1 MHSPLTG
8 AKKKIASAVCVL
20 GIVALCLGVVGYQN
34 KLKADENLP
43 VMTRGV
49 VDKINQIPE
58 SKRDIYDKNA
68 DAAKLGTKENPFL
81 ILEIVPYVE
90 YSTIGYQIEGCEPL
104 EVEKMGADSYIST
117 IGSFGGGTAGK
128 GEKAWFFKEEVDQT
142 GDLSA
147 FTEYGYNSYDLKRIK
162 GYYELVDTGT
172 GSFQQNED
180 GTIVKSSKGNIVWHS
195 LLESELNNEYKNQT
209 FQSPDEKKNLLK
221 QKGDRIYT
229 IRVNSENDPVYVA
242 HDYRVY
248 RSSNNFLIQS
258 LGLSKEEAKNY
269 SVIIKTI
276 TPQEL
281 NANPDWVKYADLY
294 IATAKMTMVKDS
306 EWETYKAVW
315 NRYNRYQHN
324 ATSSSNESSFE
335 DIEGQKDRDIS
346 WQIALAMYNKITA
359 DINYAPIVMTSSSY
373 MNASQEKK
381 IKTQIFDWNLNFSGY
396 YDEATRPAYNN
407 NMYKLAVMLF
417 SMKSELFKKLYLDKD
432 NPLIVDGKYLNASS
446 YKNENDEIV
455 NDKQTAQNYWSMF
468 TFMLSDANGERPSP
482 KYDNSWYQ
490 YWANDQEKWDNYGVA
505 GNITD
510 EVNQGYVND
519 RLFVCKDDGSI
530 SQKYTSQNVPA
541 GNQNSR
547 YTDFKTYLD
556 DNKPNGHG
564 EGQATPADAVRY
576 VLGQKKNTNNK
587 IKGDLEVLD
596 IEPCYDSKNGYSLTK
611 NYIYMMVPNLEGK
624 VNITHMTTA
633 EFIGTA
639 QDLNSTYDLIYM
651 GLDDGAY
658 NKEQQTLKDPT
669 DNKDVSGQFTKWN
682 DSSMNGKVYF
692 HTGDVAKSALYDE
705 WEWNYR
711 SNHSVKFLWLG
722 RASATQD
729 EDFPVIRFPG
739 NDITK
744 IKKDEL
750 SKYLDAGYPI
760 VAERYLYANNKL
772 RIDQYSNISAFIRE
786 EKEAGSSLYRS
797 VDRAAIEK
805 ALRCSQAEVEWKEL
819 PELYNGKTESKSSS
833 TIPDADYL
841 NTDTNGRSL
850 LTFKFAVKDEDPD
863 HKYKYRIYIDQNG
876 DGKFERDEIFYHAKT
891 ATASGVEQQRTIK
904 ISKLYVGLIQW
915 KIEVYRTDNQQIRF
929 TKTGCSAAKNRT
941 GSKKQINVLQI
952 MPKDGDYNGKLNLS
966 TDPLFT
972 KYYKNLNDYE
982 ISVDTITCSRFMEYF
997 KNGNR
1002 FSFDESKDVNIGGDG
1017 EQNPSA
1023 YPDSIKTQLYDKYNM
1038 LIIGFG
1044 DCYGG
1049 EDLSNENGAVDFIK
1063 YFAAKGKSIL
1073 FAHDLTSMNN
1083 VKVQANLRNPYGYS
1097 ANALLRDLM
1106 GMNRYKAVSNQLS
1119 AAERNKIIRY
1129 QEKQKD
1135 EQGDNKY
1142 DTVTDVNGK
1151 SLDEIHGFTYYE
1163 IKRLAFDKQKWTK
1176 EDWGR
1181 DDKWQNN
1188 DKWPQGKKPDDWEV
1202 IRNWKMPYQYLI
1214 KDAKGDAVCNVNW
1227 QTTNSGFNNLNDETT
1242 LVTKTNE
1249 GQITQYPYKIGTWTT
1264 NNKNENVFDDSKLEV
1279 AKTHG
1284 QYYQLNMEDPEV
1296 TVWYC
1301 LADAGKVCGE
1311 GKSDVYGVSPNDTA
1325 NNYYIY
1331 SKANIFYSGVGH
1343 SKVESDMEA
1352 KLFINTIIGAYR
1364 VSYEPPIV
1372 EVLNPEAEITD
1383 TKNLSYTMTYNQE
1396 YDGDTTEILSQK
1408 AADTANEGAG
1418 SDADSDMVK
1427 VWFSPVELNAISTR
1441 LRFSIYYTD
1450 GNSGEKH
1457 YVTTIYH
1464 VNEDDKVDTLTT
1476 NESRNWV
1483 YADEQ
1488 NAQGDYITDNINSMD
1503 EYYFYYPKAYL
1514 SENWKD
1520 KDGNVHTNARRNITF
1535 EIKNNKIKETG
1546 YTKLNMQTQALFLL
1560 D

>member
-8 AKKKIASAVCVL
+8 AKKKIASAACML

-58 SKRDIYDKNA
+58 SKRDMYDA
-68 DAAKLGTKENPFL
+68 DKSTYALGTKENPFL
-81 ILEIVPYVE
+81 ILEIVPYEE
-90 YSTIGYQIEGCEPL
+90 YGSFGYNIAGCEPTDI
-104 EVEKMGADSYIST
+104 EKMRGTGWMGTISSMNMSDCEQQNPTYFFADEPELTNTKFDDEPKIDAGDT
-117 IGSFGGGTAGK
+117 IAH
-128 GEKAWFFKEEVDQT
+128 E
-142 GDLSA
+142 
-147 FTEYGYNSYDLKRIK
+147 
-162 GYYELVDTGT
+162 GYYELVGEGN
-172 GSFQQNED
+172 GSFRQKED
-180 GTIVKSSKGNIVWHS
+180 GTVEKSEGGNLIWHTIGS
-195 LLESELNNEYKNQT
+195 IEKEKDYPSQT
-209 FQSPDEKKNLLK
+209 FQEENAPK
-221 QKGDRIYT
+221 QILTQVGERIYT
-229 IRVNSENDPVYVA
+229 YRKSSSSDPVYKTS
-242 HDYRVY
+242 VY
-248 RSSNNFLIQS
+248 YYYKNTENFLKQA
-258 LGLSKEEAKNY
+258 LRLSDKEAADY

-276 TPQEL
+276 TPKEL
-281 NANPDWVKYADLY
+281 NAEGSNWENYADLY
-294 IATAKMTMVKDS
+294 IVSPTVADDNFKTMWK
-306 EWETYKAVW
+306 K
-315 NRYNRYQHN
+315 YNRYGHRSETTN
-324 ATSSSNESSFE
+324 YISSFE
-335 DIEGQKDRDIS
+335 NVNGATDRDIS
-346 WQIALAMYNKITA
+346 WKVVENMYRKVTA
-359 DINYAPIVMTSSSY
+359 KTNYAGMMMTANTY
-373 MNASQEKK
+373 GASLTDATKK
-381 IKTQIFDWNLNFSGY
+381 SIKMDVLDWNLNKNGSK
-396 YDEATRPAYNN
+396 YDTIGYNN
-407 NMYKLAVMLF
+407 NMYKLAIMLL
-417 SMKSELFKKLYLDKD
+417 SMKSDLFKKLYMDEEHPYIQ
-432 NPLIVDGKYLNASS
+432 NGKFVLQ
-446 YKNENDEIV
+446 EGD
-455 NDKQTAQNYWSMF
+455 AQEYWSLY
-468 TFMLSDANGERPSP
+468 TFLPVGISAQEAGYNWYKYWTSD
-482 KYDNSWYQ
+482 D
-490 YWANDQEKWDNYGVA
+490 KWDDYQMP
-505 GNITD
+505 GNIEANRRFINEHMYIGGEGGDILRNFT
-510 EVNQGYVND
+510 ND
-519 RLFVCKDDGSI
+519 NL
-530 SQKYTSQNVPA
+530 NL
-541 GNQNSR
+541 NSTNTK
-547 YTDFKTYLD
+547 YTDFQDYMT
-556 DNKPNGHG
+556 PP
-564 EGQATPADAVRY
+564 GQPDATTAKPADAIRY
-576 VLGQKKNTNNK
+576 ILDQEGKSRTDK
-587 IKGDLEVLD
+587 IKGDLEILD

-611 NYIYMMVPNLEGK
+611 NYIYMMVPDLEGK

-658 NKEQQTLKDPT
+658 RKQKQNLQDPT
-669 DNKDVSGQFTKWN
+669 DGSWKEEEYTKWN
-682 DSSMNGKVYF
+682 DSSMNGKIYF

-705 WEWNYR
+705 WEWDYR
-711 SNHSVKFLWLG
+711 SNHSVKFLWFD

-729 EDFPVIRFPG
+729 KDFPVIRFPG

-797 VDRAAIEK
+797 VDSAAIEK

-819 PELYNGKTESKSSS
+819 PELYNGKTESESSS

-876 DGKFERDEIFYHAKT
+876 DGKFERDEIFYHTKT
-891 ATASGVEQQRTIK
+891 AVASGVEQQRTIK

-966 TDPLFT
+966 TDSLFT

-982 ISVDTITCSRFMEYF
+982 ISVDTITCSKFMEYF
-997 KNGNR
+997 QNGNR

-1083 VKVQANLRNPYGYS
+1083 VKVQADLRNPYGYS

-1135 EQGDNKY
+1135 EQGNNKY
-1142 DTVTDVNGK
+1142 DTVTDANGK

-1188 DKWPQGKKPDDWEV
+1188 DKWPQGKKPDDWEI

-1301 LADAGKVCGE
+1301 LADDGKDCGE
-1311 GKSDVYGVSPNDTA
+1311 GKADVYGVSPNDTA

-1343 SKVESDMEA
+1343 SKVDSDMEA

-1408 AADTANEGAG
+1408 AADTANEGVG

-1483 YADEQ
+1483 YADEK

-1520 KDGNVHTNARRNITF
+1520 KDGNVHANARRNITF

>member
-58 SKRDIYDKNA
+58 SKRDMYDA
-68 DAAKLGTKENPFL
+68 DKSTYALGTKENPFF
-81 ILEIVPYVE
+81 ILELVPYDE
-90 YSTIGYQIEGCEPL
+90 YGSFGYNIGGCEPTDVQKMRGTGKIDTL
-104 EVEKMGADSYIST
+104 GSMNMCDEKRMDKTYFFEDAQELKTTEFEHPPVKEDIVQ
-117 IGSFGGGTAGK
+117 SF
-128 GEKAWFFKEEVDQT
+128 D
-142 GDLSA
+142 
-147 FTEYGYNSYDLKRIK
+147 
-162 GYYELVDTGT
+162 GYYELVEAGE
-172 GSFQQNED
+172 GAFRQNED
-180 GTIVKSSKGNIVWHS
+180 GTIVKADGGNIIWHTIYD
-195 LLESELNNEYKNQT
+195 LE
-209 FQSPDEKKNLLK
+209 K
-221 QKGDRIYT
+221 QKDYPTQVFQRKDEPKKILTNVGERIYT
-229 IRVNSENDPVYVA
+229 VRESSPDDPVYSVEG
-242 HDYRVY
+242 YY
-248 RSSNNFLIQS
+248 YYKNNENFLKHS
-258 LGLSKEEAKNY
+258 LKLSDEAAAKY

-276 TPQEL
+276 TPKEL
-281 NANPDWVKYADLY
+281 NANPSWAKYADLY
-294 IATAKMTMVKDS
+294 IVSASCADNEFKNMWK
-306 EWETYKAVW
+306 K
-315 NRYNRYQHN
+315 YNRYHH
-324 ATSSSNESSFE
+324 TSAVTDYKNGFE
-335 DIEGQKDRDIS
+335 NTDSDKERDIS
-346 WQIALAMYNKITA
+346 WEVAKEMYDKITA
-359 DINYAPIVMTSSSY
+359 DTNYAAIMMTAESYKITKWTKVMLSL
-373 MNASQEKK
+373 
-381 IKTQIFDWNLNFSGY
+381 FDWNLRPSGDTFS
-396 YDEATRPAYNN
+396 YDASNN
-407 NMYKLAVMLF
+407 NMYKLTVMLL
-417 SMKSELFKKLYLDKD
+417 SMKQELFKKLYLDKD
-432 NPLIVDGKYLNASS
+432 NPLISNDGKFLL
-446 YKNENDEIV
+446 
-455 NDKQTAQNYWSMF
+455 QTGDAQEYWNMF
-468 TFMLSDANGERPSP
+468 TFLPTNARTTDPEVN
-482 KYDNSWYQ
+482 YNWYG
-490 YWANDQEKWDNYGVA
+490 YFTSMDKWNDYQMA
-505 GNITD
+505 GNIEENRRYINNHIYIGGDGGDILRNYLQDGLNLTD
-510 EVNQGYVND
+510 
-519 RLFVCKDDGSI
+519 KT
-530 SQKYTSQNVPA
+530 KTK
-541 GNQNSR
+541 
-547 YTDFKTYLD
+547 YTDFQEFM
-556 DNKPNGHG
+556 DNADK
-564 EGQATPADAVRY
+564 ATPADAVRY
-576 VLGQKKNTNNK
+576 VLGMKNNTNK
-587 IKGDLEVLD
+587 IEGDLNILD

-611 NYIYMMVPNLEGK
+611 NYIYIMLPNFDGK

-633 EFIGTA
+633 EFIGNSE
-639 QDLNSTYDLIYM
+639 DLNSTYNMIFM

-669 DNKDVSGQFTKWN
+669 ENKEVSGQFTKWN
-682 DSSMNGKVYF
+682 DSAMNGKIYF
-692 HTGDVAKSALYDE
+692 HTGDLAKSTP
-705 WEWNYR
+705 YR
-711 SNHSVKFLWLG
+711 EGDPRVSRSVKFLWFENN
-722 RASATQD
+722 RESTTQD
-729 EDFPVIRFPG
+729 EDYPVIRFPG

-744 IKKDEL
+744 VKQKEL
-750 SKYLDAGYPI
+750 SAFLDAGYPI
-760 VAERYLYANNKL
+760 VAIPYLYETNQL
-772 RIDQYSNISAFIRE
+772 RIDQNSNICKFIKDEKNDKSPIYQTLDATSIESAL
-786 EKEAGSSLYRS
+786 K
-797 VDRAAIEK
+797 RA
-805 ALRCSQAEVEWKEL
+805 QADIEWKEL
-819 PELYNGKTESKSSS
+819 PAIYNGETASESSS
-833 TIPDADYL
+833 TIKDANYL

-850 LTFKFAVKDEDPD
+850 LTFKFTVKDTDAN
-863 HKYKYRIYIDQNG
+863 HKYKYRIYIDQNR
-876 DGKFERDEIFYHAKT
+876 DGKFEDDEIFYDARKT
-891 ATASGVEQQRTIK
+891 IALNSEQTRTLK

-929 TKTGCSAAKNRT
+929 TKTGCSVAKNRT

-952 MPKDGDYNGKLNLS
+952 MPNDGDYNGKLNLS
-966 TDPLFT
+966 TDSLFT
-972 KYYKNLNDYE
+972 KYYKNLDDYE
-982 ISVDTITCSRFMEYF
+982 ISVDTITCSKFREYF
-997 KNGNR
+997 QNGNR

-1049 EDLSNENGAVDFIK
+1049 EDLSNENGEVDFIK
-1063 YFAAKGKSIL
+1063 YFAAKGKSVL
-1073 FAHDLTSMNN
+1073 FTHDLTSMNN
-1083 VKVQANLRNPYGYS
+1083 VKVQNQGNSFGYS

-1106 GMNRYKAVSNQLS
+1106 GMNRYKAVSNQIS

-1135 EQGDNKY
+1135 EQGNNKY
-1142 DTVTDVNGK
+1142 DFVKDVNGNA
-1151 SLDEIHGFTYYE
+1151 LDELHGFTYYT
-1163 IKRLAFDKQKWTK
+1163 IKRLAYDQKK
-1176 EDWGR
+1176 KDENDWYHSVEGQ
-1181 DDKWQNN
+1181 WV
-1188 DKWPQGKKPDDWEV
+1188 PYEGKG
-1202 IRNWKMPYQYLI
+1202 WKMPYQYLI
-1214 KDAKGDAVCNVNW
+1214 KDVNGHIVCEDNW
-1227 QTTNSGFNNLNDETT
+1227 QTQNTGFNNYNDETT

-1249 GQITQYPYKIGTWTT
+1249 GQITQYPYKIGDLSNHNT
-1264 NNKNENVFDDSKLEV
+1264 VFDDTKLKV

-1301 LADAGKVCGE
+1301 LADVGKVIGN
-1311 GKSDVYGVSPNDTA
+1311 GKSDTYGVSPNDA
-1325 NNYYIY
+1325 SNNYYIY
-1331 SKANIFYSGVGH
+1331 SKDNIFYSGVGH

-1352 KLFINTIIGAYR
+1352 KLFINTMIGAYR

-1408 AADTANEGAG
+1408 AVDTANEGVG

-1441 LRFSIYYTD
+1441 LSFSIYYTD

-1483 YADEQ
+1483 YADEK

-1520 KDGNVHTNARRNITF
+1520 KDGNVHANARRNITF

>member
-8 AKKKIASAVCVL
+8 AKKKIASAACVL

-34 KLKADENLP
+34 KLKAEDNLP
-43 VMTRGV
+43 VVTRGV

-58 SKRDIYDKNA
+58 SKRDMYDA
-68 DAAKLGTKENPFL
+68 DQSTYALGTKENPFF
-81 ILEIVPYVE
+81 ILELVPYDE
-90 YSTIGYQIEGCEPL
+90 YGSFGYNIGGCEPTD
-104 EVEKMGADSYIST
+104 VQKMRGTGKIDT
-117 IGSFGGGTAGK
+117 LGSMNMCD
-128 GEKAWFFKEEVDQT
+128 E
-142 GDLSA
+142 
-147 FTEYGYNSYDLKRIK
+147 KRIDK
-162 GYYELVDTGT
+162 TYFFEDAQELKTTEFEHPLVKEDIVQSFDGYYELVEAGE
-172 GSFQQNED
+172 GAFRQNED
-180 GTIVKSSKGNIVWHS
+180 GTIVKADGGNIIWHTIYD
-195 LLESELNNEYKNQT
+195 LE
-209 FQSPDEKKNLLK
+209 K
-221 QKGDRIYT
+221 QKDYPTQVFQGKDEPKKILTNVGERIYT
-229 IRVNSENDPVYVA
+229 VRESSPDDPVYSVEG
-242 HDYRVY
+242 YY
-248 RSSNNFLIQS
+248 YYKNNENFLKHS
-258 LGLSKEEAKNY
+258 LKLSDEAAAKY

-276 TPQEL
+276 TPKEL
-281 NANPDWVKYADLY
+281 NANPSWAKYADLY
-294 IATAKMTMVKDS
+294 IVSASCADNEFKNMWK
-306 EWETYKAVW
+306 K
-315 NRYNRYQHN
+315 YNRYHH
-324 ATSSSNESSFE
+324 TSAVTDYQNGFE
-335 DIEGQKDRDIS
+335 NTDSDKERDIS
-346 WQIALAMYNKITA
+346 WKVAKEMYDKITA
-359 DINYAPIVMTSSSY
+359 DTNYAAIMMTAESYKITKWTKVMLSL
-373 MNASQEKK
+373 
-381 IKTQIFDWNLNFSGY
+381 FDWNLRPSGDTFS
-396 YDEATRPAYNN
+396 YDASNN
-407 NMYKLAVMLF
+407 NMYKLTVMLL
-417 SMKSELFKKLYLDKD
+417 SMKQELFKKLYLDKD
-432 NPLIVDGKYLNASS
+432 NPLISNDGKFLL
-446 YKNENDEIV
+446 
-455 NDKQTAQNYWSMF
+455 QTGDAQEYWNMF
-468 TFMLSDANGERPSP
+468 TFLPTNARTTDPEVN
-482 KYDNSWYQ
+482 YNWYG
-490 YWANDQEKWDNYGVA
+490 YFTSMDKWNDYQMA
-505 GNITD
+505 GNIEANRRYINNRIYIGGDGGDILRNYLQDGLNLTD
-510 EVNQGYVND
+510 KTGT
-519 RLFVCKDDGSI
+519 K
-530 SQKYTSQNVPA
+530 
-541 GNQNSR
+541 
-547 YTDFKTYLD
+547 YTDFQD
-556 DNKPNGHG
+556 FMDNADK
-564 EGQATPADAVRY
+564 ATPADAVRY
-576 VLGQKKNTNNK
+576 VLGQKNNTNK
-587 IKGDLEVLD
+587 IEGDLNILD

-639 QDLNSTYDLIYM
+639 QDLNSTYDLIFL

-658 NKEQQTLKDPT
+658 RKQKQNLQDPT
-669 DNKDVSGQFTKWN
+669 DGSWKEEEYTKWN
-682 DSSMNGKVYF
+682 DSSMNGKIYF

-705 WEWNYR
+705 WEWDYR
-711 SNHSVKFLWLG
+711 SNHSVKFLWFD

-729 EDFPVIRFPG
+729 KDFPVIRFPG

-786 EKEAGSSLYRS
+786 EKKAGSSLYRS
-797 VDRAAIEK
+797 VDSAAIEK

-819 PELYNGKTESKSSS
+819 PELYNGKTESESSS

-876 DGKFERDEIFYHAKT
+876 DGKFESDEIFYHAKT
-891 ATASGVEQQRTIK
+891 AVASGVEQQRTIK

-915 KIEVYRTDNQQIRF
+915 KIEVYRTDNKQIRF

-952 MPKDGDYNGKLNLS
+952 MPKDGDYSGKLNLS

-1119 AAERNKIIRY
+1119 AAEREHIIAY
-1129 QEKQKD
+1129 QGKQKD
-1135 EQGDNKY
+1135 EQGNLIY

-1163 IKRLAFDKQKWTK
+1163 IKRLAFDKQKWIE

-1202 IRNWKMPYQYLI
+1202 IKKWKMPYQYLI
-1214 KDAKGDAVCNVNW
+1214 KDANGKVVCNVNW

-1301 LADAGKVCGE
+1301 LADDGKDCGE
-1311 GKSDVYGVSPNDTA
+1311 GKADIYGVSPNDTA

-1343 SKVESDMEA
+1343 SKVDSDMEA

-1383 TKNLSYTMTYNQE
+1383 TKNLTYTMTYNQE
-1396 YDGDTTEILSQK
+1396 YDGNTTEVLSQK
-1408 AADTANEGAG
+1408 EVDTANEGAG

-1441 LRFSIYYTD
+1441 LSFSIYYTD

-1483 YADEQ
+1483 YADEK

-1520 KDGNVHTNARRNITF
+1520 KDGNVHADARRNITF
-1535 EIKNNKIKETG
+1535 EIKNNKIKENG